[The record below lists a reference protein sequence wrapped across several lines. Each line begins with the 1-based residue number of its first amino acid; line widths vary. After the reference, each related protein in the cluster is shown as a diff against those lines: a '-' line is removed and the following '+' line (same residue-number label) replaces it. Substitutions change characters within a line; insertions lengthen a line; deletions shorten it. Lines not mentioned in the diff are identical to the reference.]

1 MGITFGKALQE
12 IRELKGCS
20 RTDLARQIEIRAEGI
35 KKYEDEQVN
44 ITVKKAVELANVLKC
59 GFGWDKK
66 DFFFYPL
73 WEKSNQQE
81 SNFADNLRDARAM
94 RGYSQKAL
102 SEKTGINVSTISKYE
117 MGKTVPTIKNV
128 IKIAESLKCTFGWNG
143 NEFWFSQHKSKKKKE
158 RRTNLYD
165 YLLDQMDLVND
176 CDWHRDWSY
185 CNNMCC
191 RNFSKETGKKEML
204 KQKCIGEIKY

>member
-1 MGITFGKALQE
+1 MIPSDFRRRKEEHGNCIW
-12 IRELKGCS
+12 RS
-20 RTDLARQIEIRAEGI
+20 LARDKRVKGMLENRSCQANRNKSRGN

-44 ITVKKAVELANVLKC
+44 ITVKKAVEVANALKC

-73 WEKSNQQE
+73 WEISDQQE
-81 SNFADNLRDARAM
+81 SNFADNLRDARVM

-143 NEFWFSQHKSKKKKE
+143 NEFWFSQHKSKKKKG
-158 RRTNLYD
+158 
-165 YLLDQMDLVND
+165 
-176 CDWHRDWSY
+176 DWY
-185 CNNMCC
+185 
-191 RNFSKETGKKEML
+191 
-204 KQKCIGEIKY
+204 I

>member
-1 MGITFGKALQE
+1 MGKTFGKALQE

-73 WEKSNQQE
+73 WEISDQQE
-81 SNFADNLRDARAM
+81 SNFADNLRDARVM

-117 MGKTVPTIKNV
+117 MGKTVPTIKNG

-143 NEFWFSQHKSKKKKE
+143 NEFWFSQHKSKKEKRKKE
-158 RRTNLYD
+158 IGIYD
-165 YLLDQMDLVND
+165 YWFD
-176 CDWHRDWSY
+176 
-185 CNNMCC
+185 
-191 RNFSKETGKKEML
+191 
-204 KQKCIGEIKY
+204 